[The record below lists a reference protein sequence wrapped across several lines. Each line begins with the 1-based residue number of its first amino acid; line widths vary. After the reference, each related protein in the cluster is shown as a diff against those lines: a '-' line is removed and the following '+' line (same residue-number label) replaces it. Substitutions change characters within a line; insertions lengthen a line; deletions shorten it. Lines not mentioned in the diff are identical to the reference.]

1 MWILPALLA
10 AAQIVFWPVLPLL
23 RGDPVPAGA
32 AVAVVA
38 ATLVTGAGLGLRRER
53 PLPALAV
60 VAAGITGATLAA
72 PDGHY
77 LFVEGDAITI
87 IAVADMIALFS
98 VAVREP
104 ARTTLLSVA
113 GLAIWQSVVT
123 WEGVFG
129 SIIMAGVYVVVAAL
143 GRVRGRWNSD
153 RAAAAR
159 RLEAAR
165 QAHRE
170 AADAERHRLARELH
184 DLTAHHLTSVVVN
197 AQAAQ
202 LLGDQRP
209 ELRDEALRF
218 AARTGR
224 DTLGALRRL
233 VTIMPAGS
241 EADETVPML
250 SDLAQDF
257 STLGQ
262 QVTLSLPDGEPP
274 ADIAEAMHGIAREA
288 LTNTLR
294 YAPGGSVT
302 LHFGYAEAGAELL
315 VEDRGP
321 GAGTAG
327 ATGLGGGRGVT
338 GMRER
343 AAALGGTLRAGPRTQ
358 GGWVVSAQVPRGV
371 PGAAGRRFL
380 RLAASRGVLDTGL
393 ILLVLLLPL
402 GGLASEVLPATV
414 WWPVLVAMVVHAAPL
429 WWRRRFPWQV
439 LGVVIATAWLGPLLY
454 FTGVVSQD
462 LGWLF
467 LFSAGAELV
476 AVHAAGD
483 RGGRPGLTWIAP
495 AVTVFS
501 VLALATMMGSGSA
514 GFLDFVLLT
523 AAFTILVGVVL
534 APVMFASWWSG
545 VATRRRRELRRNREE
560 GGVALAMAGAETQ
573 ALAER
578 IRIADGLRAEVLRH
592 AAELP
597 AAAERGDLN
606 AVLGA
611 ARQALTA
618 MRSLLD
624 GMSSSS
630 SSSSSAL
637 SSSASGVP
645 SSLSGS

>member
-1 MWILPALLA
+1 MWILPALIA
-10 AAQIVFWPVLPLL
+10 AAQIVYWPVLPLL
-23 RGDPVPAGA
+23 RDDPVPAGGA
-32 AVAVVA
+32 AVVVA
-38 ATLVTGAGLGLRRER
+38 ATLVTAAGLGLRRQR
-53 PLPALAV
+53 PLHALGV
-60 VAAGITGATLAA
+60 VVAGITVGTLAA
-72 PDGHY
+72 PDGQY
-77 LFVEGDAITI
+77 LYVDGDAVLI

-104 ARTTLLSVA
+104 ARTTLLAVA

-123 WEGVFG
+123 WEGPFG
-129 SIIMAGVYVVVAAL
+129 SIVMAGVYAVVAAF

-153 RAAAAR
+153 RAAAVL

-170 AADAERHRLARELH
+170 AADAERRRLARELH
-184 DLTAHHLTSVVVN
+184 DVTAHHLTSVVVN

-241 EADETVPML
+241 EVDETVPTL
-250 SDLAQDF
+250 SELAQDF

-262 QVTLSLPDGEPP
+262 QLTLSLPDGEPP

-302 LHFGYAEAGAELL
+302 LHFGYAESGAELV

-321 GAGTAG
+321 GAESTG

-358 GGWVVSAQVPRGV
+358 GGWEVRAHVPRGV
-371 PGAAGRRFL
+371 PGAAGRRFR
-380 RLAASRGVLDTGL
+380 RLAASRGVLDAGL

-414 WWPVLVAMVVHAAPL
+414 WWLVLAAMIAHAAPL

-439 LGVVIATAWLGPLLY
+439 LGAVIATAWLGPLLY
-454 FTGVVSQD
+454 FTGVVPQD

-483 RGGRPGLTWIAP
+483 HGGRPGLTWIAP
-495 AVTVFS
+495 AVTVLS
-501 VLALATMMGSGSA
+501 VLALATMMGAGSG
-514 GFLDFVLLT
+514 GFVAMVLLT
-523 AAFTILVGVVL
+523 GVFTVLVSVVL
-534 APVMFASWWSG
+534 GPLMFASWWSG
-545 VATRRRRELRRNREE
+545 VATRRRRELRRHREE
-560 GGVALAMAGAETQ
+560 GGVALAMAGAEAQ

-578 IRIADGLRAEVLRH
+578 TRIADGLRADVLRH

-597 AAAERGDLN
+597 EAAERGDLN
-606 AVLGA
+606 GVLGA

-630 SSSSSAL
+630 SVKEE
-637 SSSASGVP
+637 VP